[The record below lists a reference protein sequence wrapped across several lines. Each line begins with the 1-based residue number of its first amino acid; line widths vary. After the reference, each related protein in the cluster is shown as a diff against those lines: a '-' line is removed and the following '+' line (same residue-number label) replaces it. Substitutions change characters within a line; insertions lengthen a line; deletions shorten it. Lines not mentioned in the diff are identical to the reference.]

1 MVLMFIQLYTEQCNI
16 SCIFKIYKYKWNID
30 LMMKICHKET
40 LIYRIKYN
48 LAYKMMFWN
57 VQRYVV
63 LKIIFLLTEDI
74 FKWYILFWIYD
85 VLNVMLVLKKRKK
98 LQENREIIIPIDQI
112 YRNWNCIPLLLLEP
126 T

>member
-1 MVLMFIQLYTEQCNI
+1 MVLIFIQLYDI
-16 SCIFKIYKYKWNID
+16 
-30 LMMKICHKET
+30 MMKICHKET

-85 VLNVMLVLKKRKK
+85 VLNVMLVFKKRKK